1 MKINLIKPI
10 INSSI
15 IFTKYI
21 NFAKIFLILLMIVS
35 CAEKKEKQEILVMKD
50 SLLYEINSDIPF
62 SGLHKGKVNNSF
74 IEYEVVNGVKQG
86 TFKIYYEDG
95 TIQMNGT
102 MDKNK
107 NVGKWQ
113 YFYKDGRLE
122 SEGNFVDDFPEGK
135 WTWYYK
141 NGNKKEEGSFN
152 CGIRVG
158 EWRFYNEEGNKDSS
172 GFFELSDSVSGMLDS
187 LKQIN

>member
-1 MKINLIKPI
+1 MKLPPIKPKLNYTLYFI
-10 INSSI
+10 KSCI
-15 IFTKYI
+15 
-21 NFAKIFLILLMIVS
+21 IFLISLILFS

-50 SLLYEINSDIPF
+50 SLLYEINSDKPY

-86 TFKIYYEDG
+86 IFKIFYEDG

-113 YFYKDGRLE
+113 YFYRDGSLE
-122 SEGNFVDDFPEGK
+122 SEGIFVNDFPEGK

-141 NGNKKEEGSFN
+141 NGNKKEEGSFKR
-152 CGIRVG
+152 GIRVG
-158 EWRFYNEEGNKDSS
+158 EWKFYNEEGRLDSS
-172 GFFELSDSVSGMLDS
+172 GFFELKDSISANLDS